1 MIEAVCVVCVCVC
14 VCGSVHMHACMRIEK
29 DKIVKGR
36 AYQKCGLRMPGSLS
50 EGLQGQNYFHNN
62 TEMLFA
68 LSTVWTDLH

>member
-36 AYQKCGLRMPGSLS
+36 AYQS
-50 EGLQGQNYFHNN
+50 
-62 TEMLFA
+62 
-68 LSTVWTDLH
+68 VV